1 MNIIKGDL
9 IELAEQ
15 GYFHIIVH
23 GCNCFCAMASG
34 IAGQISKQYP
44 GAAEIDAQTIRG
56 DRSKLG
62 TFTHYQTDMG
72 FYIINAYTQYTFSR
86 GEDVFEY
93 EAFERFLQNLKQKVI
108 TIRSQEDIDS
118 KIRIGFPKIGCGLA
132 GGDFTRVLDILL
144 DFSEENCD
152 IIDVTMVIYPER

>member
-9 IELAEQ
+9 IGLAEQ

-23 GCNCFCAMASG
+23 GCNCFCTMASG
-34 IAGQISKQYP
+34 IAGQISKRYP

-62 TFTHYQTDMG
+62 TFTQYQTDIG

-93 EAFERFLQNLKQKVI
+93 KAFEHFLQNLKEKI
-108 TIRSQEDIDS
+108 LSIRSEADIES
-118 KIRIGFPKIGCGLA
+118 VIRIGFPKIGCGLA
-132 GGDFTRVLDILL
+132 GGDFTRVLDIIL
-144 DFSEENCD
+144 DFAEENCD
-152 IIDVTMVIYPER
+152 IIDVTMVIYQER